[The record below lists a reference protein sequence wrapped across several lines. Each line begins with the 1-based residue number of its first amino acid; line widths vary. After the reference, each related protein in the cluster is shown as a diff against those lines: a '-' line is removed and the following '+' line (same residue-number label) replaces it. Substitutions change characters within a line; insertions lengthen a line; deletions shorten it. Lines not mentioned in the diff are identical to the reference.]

1 MHINIS
7 ISNEI
12 LETEYQISSD
22 QISQLVNV
30 LQGSYILTT
39 YHETY
44 SISMQLIV
52 NRNPINPAKPFITN
66 QILVLLDKP

>member
-30 LQGSYILTT
+30 LQGSYINVIKIFFILLGFPTK
-39 YHETY
+39 
-44 SISMQLIV
+44 LWIV
-52 NRNPINPAKPFITN
+52 LSNDLSKFE
-66 QILVLLDKP
+66 

>member
-44 SISMQLIV
+44 SISMLIV
-52 NRNPINPAKPFITN
+52 NRNPINPARPFITN